1 MGAAAGERSQSA
13 VVKPIQQQA
22 WFRITVAVL
31 TLLCGVALFSVAG
44 LAINTVSAAL
54 IAFLCLMGL
63 ERMLSSLLAM
73 LALLLR
79 ARRSG
84 GA

>member
-1 MGAAAGERSQSA
+1 MA
-13 VVKPIQQQA
+13 IQQQA
-22 WFRITVAVL
+22 WFRITVAAL

-44 LAINTVSAAL
+44 LAIKTVSAAL

-63 ERMLSSLLAM
+63 ERVLSSLLAM
-73 LALLLR
+73 LALRLR

>member
-1 MGAAAGERSQSA
+1 MEQ
-13 VVKPIQQQA
+13 KPIQQQA

>member
-1 MGAAAGERSQSA
+1 MEQ
-13 VVKPIQQQA
+13 KPIQQRSA
-22 WFRITVAVL
+22 FRIVVAVL
-31 TLLCGVALFSVAG
+31 TLACGIALFSFAG
-44 LAINTVSAAL
+44 LAINSVATAL

-63 ERMLSSLLAM
+63 ERVLSSLLG
-73 LALLLR
+73 LALILR